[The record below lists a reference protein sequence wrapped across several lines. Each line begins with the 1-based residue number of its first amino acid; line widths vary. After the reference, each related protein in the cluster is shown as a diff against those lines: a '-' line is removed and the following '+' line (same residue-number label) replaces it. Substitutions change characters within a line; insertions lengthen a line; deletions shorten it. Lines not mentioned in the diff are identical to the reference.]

1 MDKRSVYLDHQTTT
15 PVLEEALQAMIPY
28 FREAYGSP
36 SSLHRYGLQV
46 REGLSEARK
55 QIAAMIN
62 AESEEDLIFT
72 SGGTESANLAIKG
85 FADANMRTK
94 GNHIV
99 VSAIEHPSVMN
110 SVEYLTK
117 HGFEVTQVPV
127 DDIGRIHPEDV
138 RAAITPKTALVAIH
152 LVNHDIGTIQPVKE
166 IAKITAEKGIA
177 LYADALAAAGW
188 MPIDVRDLGVQLL
201 SFSPHRFYGPKGIG
215 VLYRSRKARV
225 TSHIHGGVQEGGRRA
240 GTENVPA
247 IIGAGV
253 AAEVAVRDMEK
264 NVAHVAML
272 QKRLYDG
279 LWKHVDF
286 IKLNGPVPGPLRICN
301 TLNLSTEFIEG
312 EGQLLLLDHQG
323 IAVAS
328 GSSCVSKSLKVSHV
342 LSAIKLDHALAQGNI
357 IMSLGKD
364 NTVEDVDYVVETF
377 SKIVH
382 KLRNMSPMWKEFE
395 EGVIDSV
402 INPTGRGKSF
412 TQHAADIS
420 GKPAHEAEKASPLS
434 AERTEELVR
443 EAISEAKATGDST
456 PDAVLKRASIKAG
469 GRVDSPTLV
478 EVIKRLLG

>member
-15 PVLEEALQAMIPY
+15 ATLKEAVEAMITY
-28 FREAYGSP
+28 YTEVFGSP
-36 SSLHRYGLQV
+36 SSLHHYGRQV
-46 REGLSEARK
+46 REALKEARQK
-55 QIAAMIN
+55 IARMIN
-62 AESEEDLIFT
+62 AESEEDLLLT

-85 FADANMRTK
+85 FADANHRK

-127 DDIGRIHPEDV
+127 DTIGRINPEDV
-138 RAAITPKTALVAIH
+138 RAAITDKTILVCVP

-166 IAKITAEKGIA
+166 IAKITAAKGIA

-188 MPIDVRDLGVQLL
+188 MPIDVQDLGVQLL

-215 VLYRSRKARV
+215 VLYRNRKTRV

-247 IIGAGV
+247 IVGAGV
-253 AAEVAVRDMEK
+253 AADFAVREMAQRVE
-264 NVAHVAML
+264 HVAML

-279 LWKHVDF
+279 LWKHIDYL
-286 IKLNGPVPGPLRICN
+286 KLNGPLPGPLRICN

-312 EGQLLLLDHQG
+312 EGQLLLLDYQG

-364 NTVEDVDYVVETF
+364 NTVEDVDYVIETF
-377 SKIVH
+377 PKIVH

-402 INPTGRGKSF
+402 ISPTGKGKSF

-420 GKPAHEAEKASPLS
+420 GKPAH
-434 AERTEELVR
+434 
-443 EAISEAKATGDST
+443 
-456 PDAVLKRASIKAG
+456 
-469 GRVDSPTLV
+469 
-478 EVIKRLLG
+478 

>member
-1 MDKRSVYLDHQTTT
+1 MDKRTVYLDHQTTT

-36 SSLHRYGLQV
+36 SSLHRFGLEV
-46 REGLSEARK
+46 REGLQQAR
-55 QIAAMIN
+55 QQLARMIN

-85 FADANMRTK
+85 FADANVRTK

-99 VSAIEHPSVMN
+99 ISAIEHPSVMN

-127 DDIGRIHPEDV
+127 DIIGRINPEDV
-138 RAAITPKTALVAIH
+138 RAAITDKTILVCVH

-166 IAKITAEKGIA
+166 IAKIAAEKGIVV
-177 LYADALAAAGW
+177 YADALAAAGW

-215 VLYRSRKARV
+215 VLYRNRKARV
-225 TSHIHGGVQEGGRRA
+225 TSHIHGGVQENGRRA
-240 GTENVPA
+240 GTENVTG

-253 AAEVAVRDMEK
+253 AAEFAVRDLAMRVE
-264 NVAHVAML
+264 HVAAL
-272 QKRLYDG
+272 QKRLYEG
-279 LWKHVDF
+279 LWKHIEY

-301 TLNLSTEFIEG
+301 QLNLSTEFIEG
-312 EGQLLLLDHQG
+312 EGQLLLLDYQG

-328 GSSCVSKSLKVSHV
+328 GSSWGSKSLKVSHV
-342 LSAIKLDHALAQGNI
+342 LSAIKLRPALAQGNI

-364 NTVEDVDYVVETF
+364 NTVEDVDYVLETF
-377 SKIVH
+377 PKIVH

-402 INPTGRGKSF
+402 IKPTGRGKSF
-412 TQHAADIS
+412 TQHAAEIS
-420 GKPAHEAEKASPLS
+420 GKAAH
-434 AERTEELVR
+434 
-443 EAISEAKATGDST
+443 
-456 PDAVLKRASIKAG
+456 
-469 GRVDSPTLV
+469 
-478 EVIKRLLG
+478 

>member
-15 PVLEEALQAMIPY
+15 PVLEEALQAMLPY

-36 SSLHRYGLQV
+36 SSLHRFGLQV
-46 REGLSEARK
+46 REGLKEAK
-55 QIAAMIN
+55 EKLAALIN
-62 AESEEDLIFT
+62 AESWEDLIIT
-72 SGGTESANLAIKG
+72 SGGTESSNLAIKG
-85 FADANMRTK
+85 FADANHRK

-117 HGFEVTQVPV
+117 HGFEVTSVPV
-127 DDIGRIHPEDV
+127 NPIGQINPEDV
-138 RAAITPKTALVAIH
+138 RAAITDKTILVCVH

-166 IAKITAEKGIA
+166 IAKIASEKGIVV
-177 LYADALAAAGW
+177 YCDALAAAGW

-215 VLYRSRKARV
+215 VLYRNRKARV

-253 AAEVAVRDMEK
+253 AAEIAVKEMAARVEY
-264 NVAHVAML
+264 VAML

-279 LWKHVDF
+279 LWKYIKF

-312 EGQLLLLDHQG
+312 EGQLLLLDYQG

-342 LSAIKLDHALAQGNI
+342 LSAIQLDHALAQGNI

-377 SKIVH
+377 AKIVD

-402 INPTGRGKSF
+402 ISPTGKGKSF

-420 GKPAHEAEKASPLS
+420 GKPSHEASQELPSPKI
-434 AERTEELVR
+434 EELAR
-443 EAISEAKATGDST
+443 TAIKKLNASGSKDV
-456 PDAVLKRASIKAG
+456 DAVIKEVRTQAAG
-469 GRVDSPTLV
+469 FISAKTLEDIV
-478 EVIKRLLG
+478 RKLLG

>member
-1 MDKRSVYLDHQTTT
+1 MDKRSVYLDNQTTT
-15 PVLEEALQAMIPY
+15 RPLEEVVQAMIPY
-28 FREAYGSP
+28 LREAYGSP

-46 REGLSEARK
+46 REGISEARN
-55 QIAAMIN
+55 QLAAMIN
-62 AESEEDLIFT
+62 AESGEDLILT

-85 FADANMRTK
+85 FADANVRSK

-99 VSAIEHPSVMN
+99 TSAIEHPSVMN
-110 SVEYLTK
+110 SLEYLTK

-127 DDIGRIHPEDV
+127 DEIGRINPEDV
-138 RAAITPKTALVAIH
+138 RAAITPKTALVAVH

-166 IAKITAEKGIA
+166 ISKITAEKGIA
-177 LYADALAAAGW
+177 LYVDALAAAGW
-188 MPIDVRDLGVQLL
+188 MPIDVRDLGAQLL

-215 VLYRSRKARV
+215 VLYRNRKARV

-253 AAEVAVRDMEK
+253 AAEIAVRDMEK
-264 NVAHVAML
+264 NVAHVSSL
-272 QKRLYDG
+272 QRRLYTG
-279 LWKHVDF
+279 LWKNIKF
-286 IKLNGPVPGPLRICN
+286 IKLNGPEPGPLRICN

-364 NTVEDVDYVVETF
+364 NTEEDVDYVLDTF
-377 SKIVH
+377 PKIVE
-382 KLRNMSPMWKEFE
+382 KLRTMSPMWKEFE

-402 INPTGRGKSF
+402 ISPTGRGKSF

-420 GKPAHEAEKASPLS
+420 GKPAH
-434 AERTEELVR
+434 
-443 EAISEAKATGDST
+443 
-456 PDAVLKRASIKAG
+456 
-469 GRVDSPTLV
+469 
-478 EVIKRLLG
+478 

>member
-15 PVLEEALQAMIPY
+15 PLLEEALQAMLPY

-46 REGLSEARK
+46 REGLQEAKAQLAR
-55 QIAAMIN
+55 MIN
-62 AESEEDLIFT
+62 AESWEDLIIT
-72 SGGTESANLAIKG
+72 SGGTESSNLAIKG
-85 FADANMRTK
+85 FADANHRK
-94 GNHIV
+94 GNHII
-99 VSAIEHPSVMN
+99 VSATEHPSVMN

-127 DDIGRIHPEDV
+127 DTIGRINPEDV
-138 RAAITPKTALVAIH
+138 RAALTDKTILVCVH

-188 MPIDVRDLGVQLL
+188 MPIDVQDLGVQLL

-215 VLYRSRKARV
+215 VLYRNRKARV

-253 AAEVAVRDMEK
+253 AADFAVREMTQRIK
-264 NVAHVAML
+264 HVSML
-272 QKRLYDG
+272 QNRLYDG
-279 LWKHVDF
+279 LWKTIQY
-286 IKLNGPVPGPLRICN
+286 IKLNGPEPGPLRICN

-312 EGQLLLLDHQG
+312 EGQLLLLDYQG

-364 NTVEDVDYVVETF
+364 NTVEDVDYVIETF
-377 SKIVH
+377 PKIVD

-402 INPTGRGKSF
+402 ISPTGRGKSF
-412 TQHAADIS
+412 TEHAAAIS
-420 GKPAHEAEKASPLS
+420 GKPAH
-434 AERTEELVR
+434 
-443 EAISEAKATGDST
+443 
-456 PDAVLKRASIKAG
+456 
-469 GRVDSPTLV
+469 
-478 EVIKRLLG
+478 

>member
-46 REGLSEARK
+46 REALKEAREK
-55 QIAAMIN
+55 IAKMIN
-62 AESEEDLIFT
+62 AESEEDLIIT
-72 SGGTESANLAIKG
+72 SGGTEASNLAIKG
-85 FADANMRTK
+85 FADANLRQK

-99 VSAIEHPSVMN
+99 VSAIEHPAVMN

-127 DDIGRIHPEDV
+127 DTIGRINPEDV
-138 RAAITPKTALVAIH
+138 RAALTPKTALVAVH

-166 IAKITAEKGIA
+166 IAKITKEKGIA

-188 MPIDVRDLGVQLL
+188 MPIDVQDLGVQLL
-201 SFSPHRFYGPKGIG
+201 SFSPHRFYGPKGVG
-215 VLYRSRKARV
+215 VLYRNRRARI

-253 AAEVAVRDMEK
+253 AAEIAVRDMAARVE
-264 NVAHVAML
+264 HVALL

-279 LWKHVDF
+279 LWKHIRY
-286 IKLNGPVPGPLRICN
+286 IKLNGPEPGPLRICN

-323 IAVAS
+323 IAEAS

-364 NTVEDVDYVVETF
+364 NSIEDVDYVIENF
-377 SKIVH
+377 AKIVDR
-382 KLRNMSPMWKEFE
+382 LRGMSPMWKEFE
-395 EGVIDSV
+395 EGEIDSV
-402 INPTGRGKSF
+402 IAPTGRGKSF
-412 TQHAADIS
+412 TEHAAAVS
-420 GKPAHEAEKASPLS
+420 GKPAH
-434 AERTEELVR
+434 
-443 EAISEAKATGDST
+443 
-456 PDAVLKRASIKAG
+456 
-469 GRVDSPTLV
+469 
-478 EVIKRLLG
+478 